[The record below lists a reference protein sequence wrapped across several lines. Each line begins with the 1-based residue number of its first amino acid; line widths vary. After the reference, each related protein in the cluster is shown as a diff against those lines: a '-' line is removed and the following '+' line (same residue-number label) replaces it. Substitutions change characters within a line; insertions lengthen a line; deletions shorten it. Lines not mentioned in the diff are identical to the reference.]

1 MKMLRDTCLQESGSE
16 EGKCAPS
23 ARRHVKLCLKYSNAF
38 LQSITSDSTIIFVS
52 HMTGKQSL
60 HKPGEVQR
68 VPGGWG
74 SQISRQSHMKVV
86 TLSATRIGRLYPQK
100 IILVLISVRGWV
112 ELRAIVRLEWSCKR
126 KIPMTPPGIEPA
138 TCQLV
143 AQYLS

>member
-1 MKMLRDTCLQESGSE
+1 MCFVRLQFDGLDDNQKAMMKMLRDTCLQESGSE

-68 VPGGWG
+68 VPGG
-74 SQISRQSHMKVV
+74 
-86 TLSATRIGRLYPQK
+86 
-100 IILVLISVRGWV
+100 
-112 ELRAIVRLEWSCKR
+112 
-126 KIPMTPPGIEPA
+126 
-138 TCQLV
+138 
-143 AQYLS
+143 